1 MIYRSPGLPTG
12 WENESAGEKVKKQ
25 TEAIEIN
32 EDKDS
37 ELGFKI
43 GLPDLS
49 LEGHLGC
56 LKQATIVGESKGS
69 IPTSGDDKSS
79 LVICFSREE
88 ESMSDD
94 SSDSGLSS

>member
-12 WENESAGEKVKKQ
+12 WENEATGEHTKKQ

-32 EDKDS
+32 DEKDS
-37 ELGFKI
+37 KLGFKI

-49 LEGHLGC
+49 LEGHIGC
-56 LKQATIVGESKGS
+56 LKKATISCESKGS
-69 IPTSGDDKSS
+69 VPKSSDDKSH
-79 LVICFSREE
+79 LLICDGE

-94 SSDSGLSS
+94 SSGSGWSS